1 MVLFSAYLVLT
12 EMYGEALSA
21 DETYLHIP
29 LYLTLE
35 YDCRYICG
43 ESTDELVP
51 GWFQRTQNQPMELVN
66 RMFGDAT

>member
-1 MVLFSAYLVLT
+1 VVLFSANLILT
-12 EMYGEALSA
+12 GMYGEASST

-43 ESTDELVP
+43 EST
-51 GWFQRTQNQPMELVN
+51 
-66 RMFGDAT
+66 

>member
-1 MVLFSAYLVLT
+1 MKRLAYLISTFSILSG
-12 EMYGEALSA
+12 MYGEALSA

-51 GWFQRTQNQPMELVN
+51 V
-66 RMFGDAT
+66 